1 MPACILGIERQHFQ
15 RHQRFV
21 RTEFKL
27 ALLLI
32 VALAA
37 TFLIIRQSKHQPEI
51 FSSLPPVGQLSIGN
65 EESTLSPGINEFGAS
80 EASVVTSNLIKGVL
94 PQVAAQPTTNK
105 LERLRLIRE
114 SFTVLAAGEPT
125 VALRAAKQ
133 VTDDT
138 ERETALLTLLTE
150 WTHGEL
156 GPAQRRARVIAQY
169 GLEAGLAIEL
179 ANKPDLAIL
188 WADELAVGTARVAVY
203 ENAAVTMLNTDP
215 AAALALNE
223 KLPELQRRNFLDAVY
238 STWASADTDAA
249 LKWVEQMS
257 DPAEK
262 DAALAAIRTAAPVG
276 IGAVLNMVDGYAV
289 VNGLVSESPAQL
301 SGQLHPGDR
310 IVALAQGDNSFV
322 DAHSLPLEKI
332 VQMVRGAPNT
342 LLQLQVLP
350 ADAQPGAAPT
360 TVALYRNQ
368 VKFKR

>member
-1 MPACILGIERQHFQ
+1 M
-15 RHQRFV
+15 
-21 RTEFKL
+21 RTALKL
-27 ALLLI
+27 T
-32 VALAA
+32 VVLAVGLTTA
-37 TFLIIRQSKHQPEI
+37 VLVIR
-51 FSSLPPVGQLSIGN
+51 PPRSQLSSDASQPLAKPIAPI
-65 EESTLSPGINEFGAS
+65 EEPPQTLTSPVPNRLLPFDEP
-80 EASVVTSNLIKGVL
+80 NVL
-94 PQVAAQPTTNK
+94 PEFTANSELDQPVTNK
-105 LERLRLIRE
+105 LERLRQTRE
-114 SFTVLAAGEPT
+114 TFTALAGGDPAT
-125 VALRAAKQ
+125 ALRAAKQ
-133 VTDDT
+133 LTDEN

-156 GPAQRRARVIAQY
+156 GPAQRRARLIAQY
-169 GLEAGLAIEL
+169 GMEAGLAIEL
-179 ANKPDLAIL
+179 AAKPELAML
-188 WADELAVGTARVAVY
+188 WADELAVGPARVAVY

-249 LKWVEQMS
+249 LNWADQIS

-262 DAALAAIRTAAPVG
+262 DVALAAIRTAAPVG

-289 VNGLVSESPAQL
+289 VNGLVPESPAQL

-332 VQMVRGAPNT
+332 VQIVRGAPNT

-350 ADAQPGAAPT
+350 ANAQPGAAPT